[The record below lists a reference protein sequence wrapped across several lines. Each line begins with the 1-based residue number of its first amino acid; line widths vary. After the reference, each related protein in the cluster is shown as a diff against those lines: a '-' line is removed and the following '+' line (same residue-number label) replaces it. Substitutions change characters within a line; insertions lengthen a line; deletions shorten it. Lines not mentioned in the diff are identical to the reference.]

1 LKASTVCSIEF
12 ARRLQLSGNHAAV
25 DRVQRV
31 SVGTSCSVRRT
42 SQKGTDQLEIF
53 CMKQPFSVQM
63 CTK

>member
-31 SVGTSCSVRRT
+31 
-42 SQKGTDQLEIF
+42 
-53 CMKQPFSVQM
+53 
-63 CTK
+63 